1 MSWSTMRGTFST
13 AQSRLVGK
21 YSERRSPSAALTV
34 TVAVNQHVS
43 RSVVLASDRLAD
55 TCHSAKEIEA
65 QYAVN
70 VFGVLR
76 MLRAVLP
83 FMRAQRSGVVCNM
96 GSVGGW
102 RGTPIGGLY
111 CSTKFA
117 LVGITQSLKAEVVP
131 LGIDVT
137 IVEPGELLT
146 LHITY
151 S

>member
-1 MSWSTMRGTFST
+1 MRDTFST

-21 YSERRSPSAALTV
+21 WSERRSPSAALTV
-34 TVAVNQHVS
+34 TVAVSRKQHVS
-43 RSVVLASDRLAD
+43 HSVVLASDRLAN
-55 TCHSAKEIEA
+55 TFLHSAEEIEA
-65 QYAVN
+65 QYSVN

-83 FMRAQRSGVVCNM
+83 FMRAQRSSVVCNM
-96 GSVGGW
+96 GSIGGW
-102 RGTPIGGLY
+102 RGTPVGGLY

-137 IVEPGELLT
+137 IVEPGEFLT